1 MLTIK
6 KMLHLALIPMILSLF
21 IMGQLAFAADTATT
35 EFKATIVG
43 GTCDIT
49 VPSTVIINNG
59 DPIPS
64 EDISMGNS
72 NEEDFNLIL
81 AGCNGYG
88 LTPSITLEGDVV
100 NDSGKDLF
108 VSTTSTTKGY
118 GILLSTLGN
127 LNFKANENLATNKQ
141 ISAQDKAWDST
152 MASTLNGT
160 IPLKASVSCGDC
172 IAGPEL
178 QGGELAATV
187 TFKFIYN

>member
-6 KMLHLALIPMILSLF
+6 KMLHLALIPMTLSLF
-21 IMGQLAFAADTATT
+21 IMGQLAFAADTART
-35 EFKATIVG
+35 EFKAIIVG
-43 GTCDIT
+43 GACDIT
-49 VPSTVIINNG
+49 VKSTVIINNG

-72 NEEDFNLIL
+72 SEEDFNLIL

-100 NDSGKDLF
+100 NDSGKELF

-127 LNFKANENLATNKQ
+127 LNFKANDNLAANKQ